1 MTSVLEI
8 LALSPVT
15 LVTVVTAFGLL
26 VGSFLN
32 VVIHRVPIM
41 LDREWRSQ
49 CEELAGRTP
58 VATEPYNLVVPR
70 SACPSCKAPIT
81 AVQNIPVF
89 SWLALRGR
97 CAGCGTRISAR
108 YPLVEL
114 LTGLLSACVAWKF
127 GFGFPMVAAL
137 VLTWFLV
144 ALTFIDIDT
153 QLLPDSLTLPLLWLG
168 LALSLAA
175 TALPG
180 AAVPVDP
187 RTSLIG
193 AIVGYLSL
201 WSIYHLFRLVT
212 GKEGMGY
219 GDFKLLAA
227 LGAWLGWQ
235 MLLPIVLAASLIGA
249 VVGIAVDAVDRIG
262 RPIALVEVF
271 DPAGGERDRG
281 THGAAVIELNADE
294 LVGVEGHELLRGAA
308 PIIPGLR
315 RRGDLVERDAQRV
328 ELGERSG
335 ELVRASHPV
344 EHHHAQQ
351 ICGGTVVDSACGYLG
366 GEPAAQTLSGKQEL
380 LG

>member
-1 MTSVLEI
+1 MTSILEI
-8 LALSPVT
+8 LAVSP
-15 LVTVVTAFGLL
+15 LALMTVVTAFGLL

-49 CEELAGRTP
+49 CDELAGRTP

-81 AVQNIPVF
+81 AVQNIPVL

-175 TALPG
+175 TAVPV

-193 AIVGYLSL
+193 AIAGYLSL

-235 MLLPIVLAASLIGA
+235 MLLPIVLGSALVGA
-249 VVGIAVDAVDRIG
+249 VVGIALMLRFG
-262 RPIALVEVF
+262 RDHQAPMAFGPYLAA
-271 DPAGGERDRG
+271 AGWLMLMFGQEI
-281 THGAAVIELNADE
+281 V
-294 LVGVEGHELLRGAA
+294 
-308 PIIPGLR
+308 
-315 RRGDLVERDAQRV
+315 
-328 ELGERSG
+328 S
-335 ELVRASHPV
+335 
-344 EHHHAQQ
+344 
-351 ICGGTVVDSACGYLG
+351 GYLG
-366 GEPAAQTLSGKQEL
+366 LFRPVS
-380 LG
+380 